1 MVGRKVSDIL
11 PSAAAANAD
20 RHDAETLQAGSA
32 VDFAV
37 DFQAADGTRKYV
49 TSLKFPIP
57 DPNGDMR
64 WIGAIAEDVTE
75 RSDAAG
81 ALRASERDLRR
92 ILDNMI
98 DVFFRT
104 DPVGTIIMA
113 SPSVG
118 GLLGIPLEQCLG
130 RRITDFFV
138 DGDGFPRFMRELDV
152 HGGQLYGY
160 EAAFRAV
167 DGREIWV
174 STTAHYFTDEAGVP
188 CGIEGVARDI
198 TERKRAEQA
207 LHRLSHA
214 IDQSP
219 VAVILTDT
227 DGVVEYVNSR
237 FFELSGDNPDE
248 LVAALGGT
256 MAENAEGAGFQ
267 EGARLAVGG
276 TGDWRG
282 EYQGKRR
289 NGEPFLASV
298 LVSPISDP
306 RGTVTNYLIVLEDV
320 TETREMETRLHQI
333 QKMEAMGQLT
343 GGIAHDF
350 NNILAIVMTG
360 LEFLDES
367 LDEEDALRRR
377 MVDSALRA
385 VRRGATL
392 TERLLAFS
400 RKQNLNA
407 EPIDLATTIEEMV
420 EMLQRTLGETIA
432 VKTVTASNLRWVM
445 CDRNRFENA
454 LLNLAVNARDAMPR
468 GGSLDIEL
476 DNVEVSRWDVGLADV
491 RPGSYVRITVR
502 DTGEGMPASV
512 RDRVFEPFFT
522 TKGKGEGT
530 GLGLSMVYGFVQQ
543 SGGGI
548 TLHSQE
554 GFGTTIRIY
563 LPAAVGR
570 GESVI
575 DPHDGAGETQD
586 DGHGGDETI
595 LVVEDDPAVRE
606 GAVAILKSLG
616 YTVLEAGNGDDALA
630 LLDQGGVV
638 DLLFADV
645 VMPGGISGPELAE
658 KARRTRPGLR
668 VLFTTGYSAGQLSER
683 DLIAAGTTMLK
694 KPYAKRDLSRTV
706 RHLIDG
712 RSR

>member
-1 MVGRKVSDIL
+1 MNRFGRAAIALAVVMLAVGSALAWLAAVQTSWSDGEWTVVVIAAGICAVSAAALLVASVRVLRVDRDVADAEAALRAELASGARAAEAVGVREWLLRSLIDHSSQMFSVKDREGRLVLTNPAWNLFFAGSERDLVGRKVSDIL

-237 FFELSGDNPDE
+237 F
-248 LVAALGGT
+248 
-256 MAENAEGAGFQ
+256 
-267 EGARLAVGG
+267 
-276 TGDWRG
+276 
-282 EYQGKRR
+282 
-289 NGEPFLASV
+289 
-298 LVSPISDP
+298 
-306 RGTVTNYLIVLEDV
+306 
-320 TETREMETRLHQI
+320 
-333 QKMEAMGQLT
+333 
-343 GGIAHDF
+343 
-350 NNILAIVMTG
+350 
-360 LEFLDES
+360 
-367 LDEEDALRRR
+367 
-377 MVDSALRA
+377 
-385 VRRGATL
+385 
-392 TERLLAFS
+392 
-400 RKQNLNA
+400 
-407 EPIDLATTIEEMV
+407 
-420 EMLQRTLGETIA
+420 
-432 VKTVTASNLRWVM
+432 SN
-445 CDRNRFENA
+445 
-454 LLNLAVNARDAMPR
+454 
-468 GGSLDIEL
+468 
-476 DNVEVSRWDVGLADV
+476 
-491 RPGSYVRITVR
+491 
-502 DTGEGMPASV
+502 
-512 RDRVFEPFFT
+512 
-522 TKGKGEGT
+522 
-530 GLGLSMVYGFVQQ
+530 
-543 SGGGI
+543 
-548 TLHSQE
+548 
-554 GFGTTIRIY
+554 
-563 LPAAVGR
+563 
-570 GESVI
+570 
-575 DPHDGAGETQD
+575 
-586 DGHGGDETI
+586 
-595 LVVEDDPAVRE
+595 
-606 GAVAILKSLG
+606 
-616 YTVLEAGNGDDALA
+616 
-630 LLDQGGVV
+630 
-638 DLLFADV
+638 
-645 VMPGGISGPELAE
+645 
-658 KARRTRPGLR
+658 
-668 VLFTTGYSAGQLSER
+668 
-683 DLIAAGTTMLK
+683 
-694 KPYAKRDLSRTV
+694 
-706 RHLIDG
+706 
-712 RSR
+712 